1 MRGISK
7 WGWYKD
13 QQTPKAKEIV
23 IGPGKPK
30 DVTKA
35 HGNVR
40 MEWAKDAQRNEMRQG
55 NPRWHED

>member
-1 MRGISK
+1 MGLVQRPINPESPWELGRGS
-7 WGWYKD
+7 
-13 QQTPKAKEIV
+13 PKNVA
-23 IGPGKPK
+23 
-30 DVTKA
+30 KA